1 MTTHPPVMSI
11 DELHALIA
19 RVFPQAV
26 DVGEIVDLRP
36 GQLLLALRDPT
47 DERHLRPGGT
57 ISGPVVFTLAD
68 LAFWLLV
75 LSAIGPVPLAVTTS
89 LNLSFLRK
97 APPGPLYAHARL
109 LKLGAR
115 LAVGDCAIVSGP
127 PGATRPEQLPLDAP
141 VAHAQVTY
149 SIPPP
154 DRR

>member
-1 MTTHPPVMSI
+1 MHPLVMTI
-11 DELHALIA
+11 DELHALITRA
-19 RVFPQAV
+19 FPQAA
-26 DVGEIVDLRP
+26 DVGELVDLRP
-36 GQLLLALRDPT
+36 GQLVLALRDPG

-89 LNLSFLRK
+89 LNLNFLRK
-97 APPGPLYAHARL
+97 ASPGPLFAHARL

-115 LAVGDCAIVSGP
+115 LAVGDCTIVTGP
-127 PGATRPEQLPLDAP
+127 AGASRVEELALDAP
-141 VAHAQVTY
+141 IAHAQVTY